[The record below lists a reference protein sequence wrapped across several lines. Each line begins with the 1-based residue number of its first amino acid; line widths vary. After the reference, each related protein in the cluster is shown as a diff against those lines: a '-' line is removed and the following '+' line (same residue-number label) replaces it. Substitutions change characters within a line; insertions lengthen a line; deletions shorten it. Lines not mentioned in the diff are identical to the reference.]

1 MVIVLESLVGRWERI
16 GSREVKH
23 VLQLFLSFEVASA
36 NGLPWFPTLHYF
48 KKLNLVVRL
57 VDEFLNKSTGNLL
70 LDGPD
75 RHGLVDDRHA
85 EASHFLGEELI
96 SVVIWNVLELLQTEV
111 VKLHKFHSW
120 ERFNIEESDAGRKL

>member
-1 MVIVLESLVGRWERI
+1 M
-16 GSREVKH
+16 
-23 VLQLFLSFEVASA
+23 
-36 NGLPWFPTLHYF
+36 
-48 KKLNLVVRL
+48 RL

-85 EASHFLGEELI
+85 EASHFLGEELV
-96 SVVIWNVLELLQTEV
+96 SVVIWNVLELLQAQV

-120 ERFNIEESDAGRKL
+120 KGFNIEESDAGRKL

>member
-1 MVIVLESLVGRWERI
+1 MVIVLESLVGCWEWI

-85 EASHFLGEELI
+85 EASHFLGEELV
-96 SVVIWNVLELLQTEV
+96 SVVIWNVLELLQAQV

-120 ERFNIEESDAGRKL
+120 KGFNIEESDAGRKL